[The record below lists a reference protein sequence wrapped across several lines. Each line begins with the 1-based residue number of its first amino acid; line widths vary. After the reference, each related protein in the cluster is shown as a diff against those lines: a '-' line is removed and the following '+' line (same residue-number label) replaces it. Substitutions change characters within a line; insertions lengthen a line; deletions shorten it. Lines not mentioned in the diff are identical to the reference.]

1 MKLFGSIKTLIE
13 EARNGENVWS
23 LEVVEVVLV
32 QCNLVDNQ
40 CQQKSE
46 IFYTFTP
53 NKCYLLKIEPTNFVF
68 LKTCNTGFDDIVL
81 TFTYQNGRPY
91 INDTLFYRNKNKEV

>member
-1 MKLFGSIKTLIE
+1 MFKIKDSYKLELKTPASMKLFGSIKTLIE

-40 CQQKSE
+40 CQQTLIYYILLRPINP
-46 IFYTFTP
+46 IF
-53 NKCYLLKIEPTNFVF
+53 
-68 LKTCNTGFDDIVL
+68 
-81 TFTYQNGRPY
+81 
-91 INDTLFYRNKNKEV
+91 

>member
-13 EARNGENVWS
+13 EAKNGENVWS

-46 IFYTFTP
+46 ILYTFTP
-53 NKCYLLKIEPTNFVF
+53 NISYLLKIEPTNFVF
-68 LKTCNTGFDDIVL
+68 LKTCKPV